1 MKKFLILGAGAMGS
15 AFTVPCVE
23 NNHDVV
29 LSGTHLEDNTI
40 DQIIQNNYLHPA
52 LNCKLPKN
60 LKIIKFDNFSKEF
73 KNKPDLIVIAVSSKG
88 IDWAAKEILK
98 YYSKDISI
106 LLLTKGLT
114 IIDNKFS
121 TLSDKISLI
130 FEKKGFSNLSISAIK
145 GPCLATGLIN
155 KIRTSAVVANKD
167 ISKSQWIGKLISTN
181 YYTLEFSEDII
192 GVEICGAIKNLYSM
206 IIGASKGLSSET
218 ADDEIKSKYHYNTAA
233 SLIHRSISEMVF
245 FTKFFKGKEET
256 VYGLAG
262 IGDLYVSAIG
272 GRNSKMGKYLGDGYN
287 YLEAKKKFMIND
299 TVEGAELAFEIGSK
313 IMKEFSKNDLPLMI
327 NLLDSIINNKKFKIN
342 W

>member
-1 MKKFLILGAGAMGS
+1 MKKILILGAGAMGS

-23 NNHDVV
+23 NSHDVI
-29 LSGTHLEDNTI
+29 LAGTHLEDNTI
-40 DQIIQNNYLHPA
+40 DQIIQNDYLHPT

>member
-1 MKKFLILGAGAMGS
+1 MKKILIVGAGAMGS

>member
-1 MKKFLILGAGAMGS
+1 MKKILILGAGAMGS

-40 DQIIQNNYLHPA
+40 DQIIQNDYLHPT

-192 GVEICGAIKNLYSM
+192 GVEICGAIKNIYSM

>member
-1 MKKFLILGAGAMGS
+1 MKKILILGAGAMGS

-181 YYTLEFSEDII
+181 YYTLEFSEDIV
-192 GVEICGAIKNLYSM
+192 GVEICGAIKNIYSM

-218 ADDEIKSKYHYNTAA
+218 ADNEIKSKYHYNTAA

-287 YLEAKKKFMIND
+287 YLESKKKFMIND

>member
-1 MKKFLILGAGAMGS
+1 MKKILILGAGAMGS

-23 NNHDVV
+23 NSHDVI
-29 LSGTHLEDNTI
+29 LAGTHLEDNTI
-40 DQIIQNNYLHPA
+40 DQIIQNDYLHPT

-60 LKIIKFDNFSKEF
+60 LKIIKFNNFSKEF

-145 GPCLATGLIN
+145 GPCLATGLVN

-181 YYTLEFSEDII
+181 YYTLEFSEDIV

-206 IIGASKGLSSET
+206 IIGASEGLSSET
-218 ADDEIKSKYHYNTAA
+218 ADNEIKSKYHYNTAA

>member
-1 MKKFLILGAGAMGS
+1 MKKILILGAGAMGS

-23 NNHDVV
+23 NSHDVI
-29 LSGTHLEDNTI
+29 LAGTHLEDNTI
-40 DQIIQNNYLHPA
+40 DQIIQNDYLHPT

-167 ISKSQWIGKLISTN
+167 ISKSQWVGKLISTN
-181 YYTLEFSEDII
+181 YYTLEFSEDIV

-287 YLEAKKKFMIND
+287 YLEVKKKFMIND

>member
-1 MKKFLILGAGAMGS
+1 MKKILILGAGAMGS

-23 NNHDVV
+23 NSHDVI
-29 LSGTHLEDNTI
+29 LAGTHLEDNTI
-40 DQIIQNNYLHPA
+40 DQIIQNDYLHPT

-60 LKIIKFDNFSKEF
+60 LKIIKFNNFSKEF

-192 GVEICGAIKNLYSM
+192 GVEICGAIKNIYSM

-218 ADDEIKSKYHYNTAA
+218 ADNEIKSKYHYNTAA

>member
-1 MKKFLILGAGAMGS
+1 MKKILILGAGAMGS

-23 NNHDVV
+23 NSHDVI
-29 LSGTHLEDNTI
+29 LAGTHLEDNTI

-181 YYTLEFSEDII
+181 YYTLEFSEDIV

>member
-1 MKKFLILGAGAMGS
+1 MKKILILGAGAMGS

-60 LKIIKFDNFSKEF
+60 LKIVKFDNFSKEF
-73 KNKPDLIVIAVSSKG
+73 KNKPNLIVIAVSSKG

-192 GVEICGAIKNLYSM
+192 GVEICGAIKNIYSM

>member
-1 MKKFLILGAGAMGS
+1 MKKILILGAGAMGS

-23 NNHDVV
+23 NSHDVI
-29 LSGTHLEDNTI
+29 LAGTHLEDNTI
-40 DQIIQNNYLHPA
+40 DQIIQNDYLHPT

-60 LKIIKFDNFSKEF
+60 LKIIKFNNFSKEF

>member
-1 MKKFLILGAGAMGS
+1 MKKILILGAGAMGS

-23 NNHDVV
+23 NSHDVI
-29 LSGTHLEDNTI
+29 LAGTHLEDNTI
-40 DQIIQNNYLHPA
+40 DQIIQNDYLHPT

-60 LKIIKFDNFSKEF
+60 LKIIKFNNFSEEF

-98 YYSKDISI
+98 YYSKNISI

-181 YYTLEFSEDII
+181 YYTLELSEDII
-192 GVEICGAIKNLYSM
+192 GVENCGAIKN
-206 IIGASKGLSSET
+206 
-218 ADDEIKSKYHYNTAA
+218 
-233 SLIHRSISEMVF
+233 
-245 FTKFFKGKEET
+245 
-256 VYGLAG
+256 
-262 IGDLYVSAIG
+262 
-272 GRNSKMGKYLGDGYN
+272 
-287 YLEAKKKFMIND
+287 
-299 TVEGAELAFEIGSK
+299 
-313 IMKEFSKNDLPLMI
+313 
-327 NLLDSIINNKKFKIN
+327 
-342 W
+342 

>member
-1 MKKFLILGAGAMGS
+1 MKKILILGAGAMGS

-60 LKIIKFDNFSKEF
+60 LKIIKFNNFSKEF

-181 YYTLEFSEDII
+181 YYTLEFSEDIV

>member
-1 MKKFLILGAGAMGS
+1 MKKILILGAGAMGS

-52 LNCKLPKN
+52 LNCKLPKK
-60 LKIIKFDNFSKEF
+60 LKIIKFNNFSKEF

>member
-1 MKKFLILGAGAMGS
+1 MKKILILGAGAMGS

-130 FEKKGFSNLSISAIK
+130 FEKKGFSNLNISAIK

-181 YYTLEFSEDII
+181 YYTLEFSEDIV

>member
-1 MKKFLILGAGAMGS
+1 MKKILILGAGAMGS

-23 NNHDVV
+23 NSHDVI
-29 LSGTHLEDNTI
+29 LAGTHLEDNTI
-40 DQIIQNNYLHPA
+40 DQIIQNDYLHPT

-60 LKIIKFDNFSKEF
+60 LKIIKFNNFSKEF

-181 YYTLEFSEDII
+181 YYTLEFSEDIV

-218 ADDEIKSKYHYNTAA
+218 ADNEIKSKYHYNTAA

>member
-1 MKKFLILGAGAMGS
+1 MKKILILGAGAMGS

-23 NNHDVV
+23 NNHHVV

>member
-1 MKKFLILGAGAMGS
+1 MKKILILGAGAMGS

-40 DQIIQNNYLHPA
+40 DQIIQNDYLHPT

-60 LKIIKFDNFSKEF
+60 LKIIKFNNFSKEF

>member
-1 MKKFLILGAGAMGS
+1 MKKILILGAGAMGS

-29 LSGTHLEDNTI
+29 LVGTHLEDNTI
-40 DQIIQNNYLHPA
+40 DQIIQNDYLHPA

-60 LKIIKFDNFSKEF
+60 LKIIKFNNFSKEF
-73 KNKPDLIVIAVSSKG
+73 KNKLDLIVIAISSKG
-88 IDWAAKEILK
+88 IDWAANEILK

-130 FEKKGFSNLSISAIK
+130 FEKKGFGNLNISAIK

-167 ISKSQWIGKLISTN
+167 ISKSQWIGKLISTD
-181 YYTLEFSEDII
+181 YYTLEFSEDIV
-192 GVEICGAIKNLYSM
+192 GVEICGAIKNIYSM

-218 ADDEIKSKYHYNTAA
+218 ADNEIKLKYHYNTAA

>member
-1 MKKFLILGAGAMGS
+1 MKKILILGAGAMGS

-23 NNHDVV
+23 NSHDVI
-29 LSGTHLEDNTI
+29 LAGTHLEDNTI
-40 DQIIQNNYLHPA
+40 DQIIQNDYLHPT

-60 LKIIKFDNFSKEF
+60 LKIIKFNNFSKEF

-181 YYTLEFSEDII
+181 YYTLEFSEDIV
-192 GVEICGAIKNLYSM
+192 GVEICGAIKNIYSM
-206 IIGASKGLSSET
+206 IIGASEGLSSET
-218 ADDEIKSKYHYNTAA
+218 ADNEIKSKYHYNTAA

>member
-1 MKKFLILGAGAMGS
+1 MKKILILGAGAMGS

-130 FEKKGFSNLSISAIK
+130 FEKKGFSNLNISAIK
-145 GPCLATGLIN
+145 GPCLAIGLIN

-181 YYTLEFSEDII
+181 YYTLEFSEDIV

>member
-1 MKKFLILGAGAMGS
+1 MKKILILGAGAMGS

-73 KNKPDLIVIAVSSKG
+73 KNKPDLIVITVSSKG

-130 FEKKGFSNLSISAIK
+130 FEKKGFSNLGISAIK

-181 YYTLEFSEDII
+181 YYTLEFSEDIV
-192 GVEICGAIKNLYSM
+192 GVEICGAIKNIYSM

-218 ADDEIKSKYHYNTAA
+218 ADNEIKSKYHYNTAA
-233 SLIHRSISEMVF
+233 SLIQRSISEMVF

-287 YLEAKKKFMIND
+287 YLDAKKKFMIND

>member
-1 MKKFLILGAGAMGS
+1 MKKILILGAGAMGS

-23 NNHDVV
+23 NSHDVI
-29 LSGTHLEDNTI
+29 LAGTHLEDNTI
-40 DQIIQNNYLHPA
+40 DQIIQNDYLHPT

-60 LKIIKFDNFSKEF
+60 LKIIKFNNFSKEF

-130 FEKKGFSNLSISAIK
+130 FEKKGFINLNISAIK
-145 GPCLATGLIN
+145 GPCLANGLIN

>member
-1 MKKFLILGAGAMGS
+1 MKKILILGAGAMGS

-192 GVEICGAIKNLYSM
+192 GVEICGAIKNIYSM

-218 ADDEIKSKYHYNTAA
+218 ADNEIKSKYHYNTAA

-287 YLEAKKKFMIND
+287 CLEVKKKFMIND

>member
-1 MKKFLILGAGAMGS
+1 MKKILILGAGAMGS

-23 NNHDVV
+23 NSQDVI
-29 LSGTHLEDNTI
+29 LAGTHLEDNTI
-40 DQIIQNNYLHPA
+40 DQIIQNDYLHPT

-60 LKIIKFDNFSKEF
+60 LKIIKFNNFSKEF

-130 FEKKGFSNLSISAIK
+130 FEKKGFSNLNISAIK
-145 GPCLATGLIN
+145 GPCLAIGLIN

-167 ISKSQWIGKLISTN
+167 ISKSQWIGKLISTD
-181 YYTLEFSEDII
+181 YYTLEFSEDIV

-287 YLEAKKKFMIND
+287 YLEAKKIYD
-299 TVEGAELAFEIGSK
+299 
-313 IMKEFSKNDLPLMI
+313 
-327 NLLDSIINNKKFKIN
+327 
-342 W
+342 

>member
-1 MKKFLILGAGAMGS
+1 MKKILILGAGAMGS

-23 NNHDVV
+23 NSHDVI
-29 LSGTHLEDNTI
+29 LAGTHLEDNTI
-40 DQIIQNNYLHPA
+40 DQIIQNDYLHPT

-60 LKIIKFDNFSKEF
+60 LKIIKFNNFSKEF

-130 FEKKGFSNLSISAIK
+130 FEKKGFSNLNISAIK
-145 GPCLATGLIN
+145 GPCLAIGLIN

-206 IIGASKGLSSET
+206 IIGASEGLSSET
-218 ADDEIKSKYHYNTAA
+218 ADNEIKSKYHYNTAA

>member
-1 MKKFLILGAGAMGS
+1 MKKILILGAGAMGS

-23 NNHDVV
+23 NSHDVI
-29 LSGTHLEDNTI
+29 LAGTHLEDNTI
-40 DQIIQNNYLHPA
+40 DQIIQNDYLHPT

-60 LKIIKFDNFSKEF
+60 LKIIKFNNFSKEF

-98 YYSKDISI
+98 YYSKNISI

-130 FEKKGFSNLSISAIK
+130 FEKKGFSNLNISAIK
-145 GPCLATGLIN
+145 GPCLAIGLIN

-181 YYTLEFSEDII
+181 YYTLEFSEDIV

-287 YLEAKKKFMIND
+287 YLEVKKKFMIND

>member
-1 MKKFLILGAGAMGS
+1 MKKILILGAGAMGS

-23 NNHDVV
+23 NSHDVI
-29 LSGTHLEDNTI
+29 LAGTHLEDNTI

-130 FEKKGFSNLSISAIK
+130 FEKKGFSNLNISAIK
-145 GPCLATGLIN
+145 GPCLAIGLIN

-181 YYTLEFSEDII
+181 YYTLEFSEDIV

-287 YLEAKKKFMIND
+287 YLDAKKKFMIND

>member
-1 MKKFLILGAGAMGS
+1 MKKILILGAGAMGS

-181 YYTLEFSEDII
+181 YYTLEFSEDIV

>member
-1 MKKFLILGAGAMGS
+1 MKKILILGAGAMGS

-192 GVEICGAIKNLYSM
+192 GVEICGAIKNIYSM

-287 YLEAKKKFMIND
+287 YLEVKKKFMIND

>member
-1 MKKFLILGAGAMGS
+1 MKKILILGAGAMGS

-73 KNKPDLIVIAVSSKG
+73 KNRPDLIVIAVSSKG

-145 GPCLATGLIN
+145 GPCLATGLVN

-167 ISKSQWIGKLISTN
+167 ISKSQWVGKLISTN

-256 VYGLAG
+256 VYGLSG

>member
-1 MKKFLILGAGAMGS
+1 MKKILILGAGAMGS

-23 NNHDVV
+23 NSHDVI
-29 LSGTHLEDNTI
+29 LAGTHLEDNTI
-40 DQIIQNNYLHPA
+40 DQIIQNDYLHPT

-60 LKIIKFDNFSKEF
+60 LKIIKFNNFSKEF

-98 YYSKDISI
+98 YYSKNISI

>member
-1 MKKFLILGAGAMGS
+1 MKKILILGAGAMGS

-167 ISKSQWIGKLISTN
+167 ISKSQWIGKLISTD

-192 GVEICGAIKNLYSM
+192 GVEICGAIKNIYSM
-206 IIGASKGLSSET
+206 IIGASEGLSSET
-218 ADDEIKSKYHYNTAA
+218 ADNEIKSKYHYNTAA

>member
-1 MKKFLILGAGAMGS
+1 MKKILILGAGAMGS

-23 NNHDVV
+23 NSHDVI
-29 LSGTHLEDNTI
+29 LAGTHLEDNTI

-52 LNCKLPKN
+52 LNCKLPKS
-60 LKIIKFDNFSKEF
+60 LKIIKFNNFSKEF

-181 YYTLEFSEDII
+181 YYTLEFSEDIV
-192 GVEICGAIKNLYSM
+192 GVEICGAIKNIYSM

-287 YLEAKKKFMIND
+287 YLEVKKKFMIND

>member
-1 MKKFLILGAGAMGS
+1 MKKILILGAGAMGS

-181 YYTLEFSEDII
+181 YYTLEFSEDIV
-192 GVEICGAIKNLYSM
+192 GVEICGAIKNIYSM

>member
-1 MKKFLILGAGAMGS
+1 MKKILILGAGAMGS

-167 ISKSQWIGKLISTN
+167 ISKSQWIGKLISTD
-181 YYTLEFSEDII
+181 YYTLEFSEDIV

>member
-1 MKKFLILGAGAMGS
+1 MKKILILGAGAMGS

-98 YYSKDISI
+98 YYSKNISI

-181 YYTLEFSEDII
+181 YYTLEFSEDIV

>member
-1 MKKFLILGAGAMGS
+1 MKKILILGAGAMGS

-181 YYTLEFSEDII
+181 YYTLEFSEDIV
-192 GVEICGAIKNLYSM
+192 GVEICGAIKNIYSM

-287 YLEAKKKFMIND
+287 YLEVKKKFMIND